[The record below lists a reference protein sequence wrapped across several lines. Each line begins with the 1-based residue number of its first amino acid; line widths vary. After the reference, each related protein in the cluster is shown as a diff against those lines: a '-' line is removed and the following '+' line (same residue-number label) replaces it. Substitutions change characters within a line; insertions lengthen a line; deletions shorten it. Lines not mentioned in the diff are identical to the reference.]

1 MSHMAKRSD
10 GFSTTEA
17 LALLRQVPISVYIL
31 PMLIAFIAY
40 VLLGTAAWMLV
51 TPYWQELAG
60 EWDVVG
66 RYVAIVAWVLCFP
79 ILFNLIL
86 SMVLGVLFD
95 PLASKIDVLLHTND
109 HKTMSV
115 SQQWL
120 DSVIRTAC
128 LLLLHAVAFIVAAM
142 IPVAGLAISSAASMV
157 SALVLV
163 TTPAVVHRGL
173 TFAAHV
179 KLIVS
184 NFGIREFLF
193 GIVAAIA
200 LSNPLFQVV
209 ALVPL
214 VVIGQIMTR
223 KWLMD

>member
-1 MSHMAKRSD
+1 
-10 GFSTTEA
+10 
-17 LALLRQVPISVYIL
+17 
-31 PMLIAFIAY
+31 
-40 VLLGTAAWMLV
+40 
-51 TPYWQELAG
+51 
-60 EWDVVG
+60 
-66 RYVAIVAWVLCFP
+66 
-79 ILFNLIL
+79 
-86 SMVLGVLFD
+86 MVLGVLFD
-95 PLASKIDVLLHTND
+95 PLASTIDALLHTDD

-142 IPVAGLAISSAASMV
+142 IPVAGLAISGAASMV

-173 TFAAHV
+173 TFTAHV